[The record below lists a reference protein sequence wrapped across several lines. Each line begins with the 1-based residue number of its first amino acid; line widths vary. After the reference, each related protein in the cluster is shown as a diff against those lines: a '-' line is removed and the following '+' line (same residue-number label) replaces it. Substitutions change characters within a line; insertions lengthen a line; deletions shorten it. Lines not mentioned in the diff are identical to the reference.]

1 MNKLPSLQDVQDAR
15 ERTKAILAEQK
26 QYFDIAWDKYRDN
39 SKAIL
44 RMDNYTKAAQYDCI
58 AECAYILE
66 HKAMPEWAYLIE
78 SFETLANGDTLFIH
92 RDKEGAQ

>member
-1 MNKLPSLQDVQDAR
+1 MNKLPSLQDVQDATQR
-15 ERTKAILAEQK
+15 LKARIAEQN

-44 RMDNYTKAAQYDCI
+44 RMAHYSKATQYDCI

-66 HKAMPEWAYLIE
+66 HQAMPEWAYLIE
-78 SFETLANGDTLFIH
+78 SFETLPNGDTLFIH
-92 RDKEGAQ
+92 KDKSEAH